1 MATPP
6 PPPHPVAARLF
17 AGYVRRLAQRHFAAV
32 HWHAGEGAATEA
44 RPPRGPILFVANHTN
59 WWDGFL
65 ACLVTA
71 RLGLDFQILMEAAN
85 LDRYPVFRRV
95 GALPVRRD
103 SAVRAWDDLAAATA
117 HLRRPGTALW
127 VFPQGARRPP
137 AEPITATERGAAQII
152 AWHDAPLTLWPVAFR
167 YAYLGEQLPEAF
179 VWLGEP
185 VALAGSGGRSGSAGE
200 GRARRREMALRIE
213 SALAATLA
221 VLDARLSIE
230 DRTAMDLL
238 LPGKPSINKRLDRLR
253 HALGLLRGP
262 FDPRNG

>member
-1 MATPP
+1 MAAPP
-6 PPPHPVAARLF
+6 PPPHPFAARIF
-17 AGYVRRLAQRHFAAV
+17 AGYVRRLARRHFAAV
-32 HWHAGEGAATEA
+32 HWNPGAGTDPGA
-44 RPPRGPILFVANHTN
+44 RRPRGPILFVANHTN

-71 RLGLDFQILMEAAN
+71 RLGLDFQILMDATN

-95 GALPVRRD
+95 GALPMHRD
-103 SAVRAWDDLAAATA
+103 SPVRAWDDLAAAAA
-117 HLRRPGTALW
+117 HLRRPGAALW

-137 AEPITATERGAAQII
+137 AERIAETERGAAQII

-167 YAYLGEQLPEAF
+167 YAYLGEQSPEAF

-185 VALAGSGGRSGSAGE
+185 LTLSGSGGWGGK
-200 GRARRREMALRIE
+200 GRARRRELATRIE
-213 SALAATLA
+213 SALEATIDA
-221 VLDARLSIE
+221 LDTRLSTE

-238 LPGKPSINKRLDRLR
+238 LPGMPSINKRLDRVR